1 MLKDNRWGLGLA
13 GAVVLALVVGV
24 GAVLGLDRVVF
35 VERES
40 SPAWTQRI
48 ALVDEAIGRSD
59 LSRAIYEW
67 REAYGAAVRS
77 GRSEGLIAVG
87 DRAMRLAEITVGSGY
102 FRNEAR
108 HIYMHAAFRAR
119 AERSREAILRIA
131 DAFDRLGDTQRADQV
146 RHMLLEHDAMR
157 TAARP

>member
-1 MLKDNRWGLGLA
+1 MIKDNRWGLGLA

-24 GAVLGLDRVVF
+24 SAVLGLDHIVF
-35 VERES
+35 VEPEA

-67 REAYGAAVRS
+67 REAYGAAIRS

-87 DRAMRLAEITVGSGY
+87 DRAMRLAEIGAGAGY
-102 FRNEAR
+102 FRHEAR
-108 HIYMHAAFRAR
+108 DLYMHAAFRAR
-119 AERSREAILRIA
+119 AERSPETILRIA
-131 DAFDRLGDTQRADQV
+131 DAFDRLGDTQRAD
-146 RHMLLEHDAMR
+146 
-157 TAARP
+157 AARKVASR